1 MKLSRIIL
9 LLSAVS
15 ASKLKYQPKGPFH
28 EECQAGSYP
37 TKRVLSKPKTAKINL
52 DLPPIERWIE
62 LSRSYSNQLKAT
74 INNVIEL
81 ADKIDSRIVPFVQEK
96 LPKLAE
102 TLPQDYVDE
111 MKSISSG
118 SGLDF
123 GDIVLFNV
131 FYEAFSACTSIVA
144 KDGKGGVIHA
154 RNMDFGLFLGFD
166 FKNMTWSLTEALR
179 PSLINIDF
187 VKDGQTQFTSAS
199 FIGYV
204 GIFTAV
210 RQQKFSLTINE
221 RFNIDGGWVG
231 IIEWL
236 LGKHSAHWLGFLTRD
251 VFEKCD
257 NFKCAQDYLM
267 QAEMVS
273 PVYFVLASG
282 EDPIGQI
289 IVRDREDVSEVV
301 TIGQEE
307 DKSKSGSWFVLQTN
321 YDPSNEPPFFDDRRH
336 PGLKCMSE
344 LSSNA
349 ASGDNFISKEGL
361 FDVLSTK
368 PNLNMLTVY
377 TSLIDIKT
385 GIIETFVRECP
396 FPCTPW

>member
-1 MKLSRIIL
+1 MP
-9 LLSAVS
+9 
-15 ASKLKYQPKGPFH
+15 LKFSFFTSFFFK
-28 EECQAGSYP
+28 AGSYP
-37 TKRVLSKPKTAKINL
+37 TKRVLWKPKTAKINL
-52 DLPPIERWIE
+52 DLPPFERWIE
-62 LSRSYSNQLKAT
+62 LSKSYSNQLKAT

-111 MKSISSG
+111 MKSLSTG
-118 SGLDF
+118 SGVDF
-123 GDIVLFNV
+123 GDIILFNV

-179 PSLINIDF
+179 PRYSFNYFYLFKIFSLINIDF

-221 RFNIDGGWVG
+221 RFNVDGGWVG

-282 EDPIGQI
+282 EDP
-289 IVRDREDVSEVV
+289 VS
-301 TIGQEE
+301 TY
-307 DKSKSGSWFVLQTN
+307 KSAFSL
-321 YDPSNEPPFFDDRRH
+321 FFFRR
-336 PGLKCMSE
+336 LAK
-344 LSSNA
+344 
-349 ASGDNFISKEGL
+349 
-361 FDVLSTK
+361 
-368 PNLNMLTVY
+368 
-377 TSLIDIKT
+377 
-385 GIIETFVRECP
+385 
-396 FPCTPW
+396 